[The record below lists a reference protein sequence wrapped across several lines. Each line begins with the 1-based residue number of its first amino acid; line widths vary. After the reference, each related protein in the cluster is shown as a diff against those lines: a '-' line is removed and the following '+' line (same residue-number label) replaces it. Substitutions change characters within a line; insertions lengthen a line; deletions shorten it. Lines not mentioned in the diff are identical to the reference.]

1 MPPRFRTSAGKAAEA
16 PVASKGRVAF
26 EGRVASTGRVAAKAT
41 EQQTQAVHDIAV
53 VGAGLAG
60 LAQARMLQERGFAT
74 CLIDPRNRDDLQAL
88 SSDRRATALTPTS
101 VQLLGLPA
109 DWLAAKGQQIGSM
122 VVDAG
127 LASALRE
134 DEALRLASGAWVV
147 RNADL
152 FAFLAENTGLDG
164 SFGQGVT
171 GSTVQAGQRR
181 LEMAGGDA
189 VSARLVIAADGRN
202 STLRREDGIQ
212 RQQQDFGQIAL
223 TGVIRHETPHA
234 GRAFQ
239 RFLRGGT
246 FALLPL
252 PADDEGEGRTS
263 SFIWVEPSATAKGLF
278 ALEPSILIERM
289 QSRFGDALGR
299 LSKTD
304 NEDWGQFPL
313 LAHSCDRIIG
323 ERLALIGEAA
333 HSIHPLAGQGLNLS
347 IKDAAALA
355 DAMVEQGRYG
365 LDPGD
370 AQALE
375 RYQRARRAETARMSG
390 VTTGLNGLFSRPG
403 GPLRAAAAAGLQ
415 ALDRMGPL
423 KALLEREARR

>member
-1 MPPRFRTSAGKAAEA
+1 MPQRSRTSAGK
-16 PVASKGRVAF
+16 
-26 EGRVASTGRVAAKAT
+26 TAKA
-41 EQQTQAVHDIAV
+41 EGAVKDRKLQTPDIHDIVV

-60 LAQARMLQERGFAT
+60 LVQARMLQQRGFAT
-74 CLIDPRNRDDLQAL
+74 HLIDPRRQGDLRAP

-101 VQLLGLPA
+101 VALLQLPA
-109 DWLAAKGQQIGSM
+109 DWLTARGQQIGSM

-127 LASALRE
+127 LAPGLTDNESLH
-134 DEALRLASGAWVV
+134 LSSGAWVV

-152 FAFLAENTGLDG
+152 FAFLTENTSLDG
-164 SFGQGVT
+164 SFGRGVS
-171 GSTVQAGQRR
+171 GSTVQAGQRH
-181 LEMAGGDA
+181 LEMVGGDA
-189 VSARLVIAADGRN
+189 VGARLVIAADGRN

-223 TGVIRHETPHA
+223 TGVIRHETPHE

-252 PADDEGEGRTS
+252 PADDGGEGYAS

-278 ALEPSILIERM
+278 ALEPSTLTERM

-347 IKDAAALA
+347 IKDAAALTEA
-355 DAMVEQGRYG
+355 LVEQRRYG

-390 VTTGLNGLFSRPG
+390 LTTGLNGLFSRPG
-403 GPLRAAAAAGLQ
+403 GPMRAAAAVGLR

>member
-1 MPPRFRTSAGKAAEA
+1 MPPRSRTSAGKAAKA
-16 PVASKGRVAF
+16 PDTSKAGTHR
-26 EGRVASTGRVAAKAT
+26 EPS
-41 EQQTQAVHDIAV
+41 VHDIVV

-60 LAQARMLQERGFAT
+60 LAQARMLQQQGFPT
-74 CLIDPRNRDDLQAL
+74 HLIDPRSRDDLRAP
-88 SSDRRATALTPTS
+88 SADRRATALTPTS
-101 VQLLGLPA
+101 IELLGLPA
-109 DWLAAKGQQIGSM
+109 DWLAVKGQRIGSM

-127 LASALRE
+127 LATALNE
-134 DEALRLASGAWVV
+134 DESLRLASGAWVV
-147 RNADL
+147 SNADL
-152 FAFLAENTGLDG
+152 FAFLAKNTGLDG
-164 SFGQGVT
+164 SFGQGVA

-181 LEMAGGDA
+181 LEMVGGDA
-189 VSARLVIAADGRN
+189 VGARLVIAADGRN

-223 TGVIRHETPHA
+223 TGVIRHETPHE

-252 PADDEGEGRTS
+252 PADDGGEGYAS

-278 ALEPSILIERM
+278 ALEPSILTERM

-304 NEDWGQFPL
+304 NEDWAQFPL

-347 IKDAAALA
+347 IKDAAALTEA
-355 DAMVEQGRYG
+355 LIEQRRYG
-365 LDPGD
+365 LDLGD

-390 VTTGLNGLFSRPG
+390 LTTGLNSLFSRPG
-403 GPLRAAAAAGLQ
+403 GPLRAAATVGLQ

>member
-1 MPPRFRTSAGKAAEA
+1 
-16 PVASKGRVAF
+16 
-26 EGRVASTGRVAAKAT
+26 
-41 EQQTQAVHDIAV
+41 V
-53 VGAGLAG
+53 V
-60 LAQARMLQERGFAT
+60 
-74 CLIDPRNRDDLQAL
+74 
-88 SSDRRATALTPTS
+88 S
-101 VQLLGLPA
+101 
-109 DWLAAKGQQIGSM
+109 
-122 VVDAG
+122 
-127 LASALRE
+127 
-134 DEALRLASGAWVV
+134 
-147 RNADL
+147 NADL
-152 FAFLAENTGLDG
+152 FAFLAGNTGLDG

-181 LEMAGGDA
+181 LEMVGGDA
-189 VSARLVIAADGRN
+189 VGARLVIAADGRN

-223 TGVIRHETPHA
+223 TGVIRHEAPHE

-252 PADDEGEGRTS
+252 PADDGGEGYAS
-263 SFIWVEPSATAKGLF
+263 SFIWV
-278 ALEPSILIERM
+278 ERM

-304 NEDWGQFPL
+304 NEDWAQFPL

-347 IKDAAALA
+347 IKDAAALTEA
-355 DAMVEQGRYG
+355 LVEQRRFG

-375 RYQRARRAETARMSG
+375 RYQRARRSETARMSSL
-390 VTTGLNGLFSRPG
+390 TTGLNGLFSRPG
-403 GPLRAAAAAGLQ
+403 GPMRAAAAVGLR

>member
-1 MPPRFRTSAGKAAEA
+1 MPPRSRTSAGKAAKA
-16 PVASKGRVAF
+16 PDASKAGTHRHL
-26 EGRVASTGRVAAKAT
+26 ASTISRWLARAGRA
-41 EQQTQAVHDIAV
+41 
-53 VGAGLAG
+53 GAGADAATTGLSDPPDRPTRPRRAAG
-60 LAQARMLQERGFAT
+60 PSA
-74 CLIDPRNRDDLQAL
+74 
-88 SSDRRATALTPTS
+88 DRRATALTPAS
-101 VQLLGLPA
+101 IELLGLPA
-109 DWLAAKGQQIGSM
+109 DWLAAKGQRIGSM

-127 LASALRE
+127 LAPALNE
-134 DEALRLASGAWVV
+134 DESLRLGQRRLGGEQRRPLCLSGRKYGSGRRFRAG
-147 RNADL
+147 RHRI
-152 FAFLAENTGLDG
+152 DG
-164 SFGQGVT
+164 QV
-171 GSTVQAGQRR
+171 GQRR
-181 LEMAGGDA
+181 LEMVGRDA
-189 VSARLVIAADGRN
+189 VGARLVIAADGRN

-223 TGVIRHETPHA
+223 TGVIRHETPHGA
-234 GRAFQ
+234 ARSSASC
-239 RFLRGGT
+239 
-246 FALLPL
+246 AVAPL
-252 PADDEGEGRTS
+252 PCYHSRRMTGEGYAS

-347 IKDAAALA
+347 IKDAAALT
-355 DAMVEQGRYG
+355 DALIEQRRYG

-370 AQALE
+370 AQTLE

-390 VTTGLNGLFSRPG
+390 LTTGLNGLFSRPG
-403 GPLRAAAAAGLQ
+403 RPLRAAAARWGCGRWTGWGRSRPCWNAKPSTLKPEKRATADSGL
-415 ALDRMGPL
+415 G
-423 KALLEREARR
+423 EHF

>member
-1 MPPRFRTSAGKAAEA
+1 MPPRSRTSTGKAAKA
-16 PVASKGRVAF
+16 GS
-26 EGRVASTGRVAAKAT
+26 AAKGSRSRKPKAPDI
-41 EQQTQAVHDIAV
+41 HDIVV

-60 LAQARMLQERGFAT
+60 LAQARMLQQRGVVT
-74 CLIDPRNRDDLQAL
+74 HLIDPRERDSLRAP
-88 SSDRRATALTPTS
+88 SADRRATALTPAS
-101 VQLLGLPA
+101 VQLLDLPA
-109 DWLAAKGQQIGSM
+109 DWLAAKGQRIESM

-127 LASALRE
+127 LAPALSE
-134 DEALRLASGAWVV
+134 DEALRLSSGAWVV
-147 RNADL
+147 GNADL
-152 FAFLAENTGLDG
+152 YAFLVEHTALDG
-164 SFGQGVT
+164 RFGQAVT
-171 GSTVQAGQRR
+171 GSRVEAGRRR
-181 LEMAGGDA
+181 LTMASGDP
-189 VSARLVIAADGRN
+189 VEARVVIAADGRN
-202 STLRREDGIQ
+202 SILRREDGIQ

-223 TGVIRHETPHA
+223 TGVIRHEDPHA

-252 PADDEGEGRTS
+252 PADDGGEGHAS
-263 SFIWVEPSATAKGLF
+263 SFIWVEPSASAKGLF
-278 ALEPSILIERM
+278 ALEPSILTERM

-347 IKDAAALA
+347 IKDAAALT
-355 DAMVEQGRYG
+355 DTLVEQRRYG

-375 RYQRARRAETARMSG
+375 RYQRARRAETARMTG
-390 VTTGLNGLFSRPG
+390 LTTGLNSLFSRPG
-403 GPLRAAAAAGLQ
+403 GPLRAAAAVGLR
-415 ALDRMGPL
+415 ALDRMGPI